1 MFVHL
6 RCHSH
11 YSFLRGVNPPEEIIA
26 AAVVQK
32 MRAVALTD
40 TNGMSAAVPFYQAA
54 LAAKVKPIVG
64 VTLEV
69 EFPQTNSGEVIPRLR
84 AGKNGRLSAPFGSA
98 QGKRDDS
105 FESVPMVLL
114 AADAAGYSN
123 LCQLT
128 TLRHLGVLQPG
139 QETFAEEAGR
149 AVTLEELAAHGAGVI
164 ALWPAEILRGGVA
177 QAGRA
182 SPAPTKGIL
191 GQAGPP
197 EGGRYM
203 GIIAGHLQR
212 LKEIFGDRLYIEV
225 QHLSPG
231 DGRVMREAQ
240 RVGRELGIPLVA
252 TNNVHFLKPEE
263 HLHHRAVNAIRTG
276 GLLTTV
282 AAPEITTGEAWFKP
296 AAEMQRLF
304 PDHPELLR
312 ATLEIADR
320 CNLELELEK
329 KTFPE
334 FPVPEGESAFSYLW
348 KLSFEGAQKRY
359 RPLRPEVLTRLT
371 RELEVIEKRGL
382 APYFLL
388 VWDIVEEAHR
398 RGMPAVAR
406 GSAASSMV
414 SYCLG
419 ISYVCP
425 LRWGLYFERFLNEQ
439 RGDCPD
445 IDIDICGA
453 RRDEL
458 LDYVYERWGA
468 EHVAMIGSFITMHA
482 RLAVREVAKVF
493 GVPPDEVNHFTKRL
507 PHRPVREIL
516 AAIQHLPECRTLP
529 VNDEP
534 WKTILQVALRLDDAP
549 RHMGIHPC
557 GTVISAQP
565 LTHLVPLERATKGI
579 VVTQYDMNA
588 IEALGLIKMDLLGQR
603 GLTTMALA
611 LDNIEKKEGKQ
622 VKKAE
627 KVKNKSGVEAE
638 GVTPCPRARTIDFAA
653 IPEND
658 PATCDVIAK
667 GRTIGL
673 FQIESPA
680 MRSML
685 RMMKARTLDEVA
697 IALAII
703 RPGAAEYGSK
713 ELFVKRL
720 TGKEPVVY
728 VHESLKSILGDTLG
742 VCIYQEQVMRI
753 AQAVGSM
760 TLAEADLV
768 RRSTVK
774 YAGRADRERLRSK
787 FEKAAEMM
795 GMTKEERQEA
805 WIMVEKFAGFG
816 FCKAHAAT
824 YADTS
829 YRMAYLKT
837 HHTAEFLAAMCSA
850 GAGFYHVSAYVE
862 EAKRWGIEVRLPSI
876 NRSRM
881 EYTTEGVEEG
891 GETNPRAGRAL
902 RSDSGQAGPAP
913 TKAMRIGLMQ
923 VKGLRVET
931 IVAIAR
937 AREAEGAFRS
947 LEDFLARVPA
957 ERDEIEA
964 LIKCGAFDE
973 VCGMTR
979 PAMLWQWNLLQ
990 ARGREKAFPSL
1001 QTQQRAGQARPLQ
1014 GEEKTR
1020 STKIGGTQEHSE
1032 ESLCHKNQE
1041 PRRAAVGVLFAEM
1054 EAEDAIGAALREIDA
1069 PDYTR
1074 EQKFRYE
1081 REVLEVCVSGHP
1093 LDFLP
1098 RNGETWS
1105 DELPGLQG
1113 KRVTLCGWVVT
1124 HRHVGTKNY
1133 RNMMFVTLEDQ
1144 RGLFEVILF
1153 PDVYDKFGGLV
1164 YETRSMRVTG
1174 VVMEGEHINGERMER
1189 LNENGNRK

>member
-26 AAVVQK
+26 AAVKLK
-32 MRAVALTD
+32 MPAVALTD
-40 TNGMSAAVPFYQAA
+40 TNGMYAAVPFYQAA
-54 LAAKVKPIVG
+54 RAAGVKPIVG
-64 VTLEV
+64 VVMEV

-84 AGKNGRLSAPFGSA
+84 AGKNSRLSAPFGST

-114 AADAAGYSN
+114 AADATGYSN

-128 TLRHLGVLQPG
+128 TLRQLGVLRPG

-164 ALWPAEILRGGVA
+164 ALWPATEILRGGVA
-177 QAGRA
+177 EAGRA
-182 SPAPTKGIL
+182 SLVPTKAPTS
-191 GQAGPP
+191 
-197 EGGRYM
+197 EGGRYI
-203 GIIAGHLQR
+203 GISTGHQSLVTSHLQR

-231 DGRVMREAQ
+231 DGRVLREAQ
-240 RVGRELGIPLVA
+240 RLGRELGIPLVA

-282 AAPEITTGEAWFKP
+282 AAPEITSSEAWFKP

-312 ATLEIADR
+312 VTKEIADR
-320 CNLELELEK
+320 CNLELKLG
-329 KTFPE
+329 KTIFPE

-348 KLSFEGAQKRY
+348 KLSFAGAQKRY
-359 RPLRPEVLTRLT
+359 RPLRLEVLTRLT
-371 RELEVIEKRGL
+371 GELEAIEKRGL

-398 RGMPAVAR
+398 RGIPAVAR

-414 SYCLG
+414 LYCLG
-419 ISYVCP
+419 ISCVCP

-458 LDYVYERWGA
+458 LDYVYERWGP

-507 PHRPVREIL
+507 PHKPVREIL
-516 AAIQHLPECRTLP
+516 EAIKLLPEGRTLP

-557 GTVISAQP
+557 GTVISARP

-611 LDNIEKKEGKQ
+611 LDNIEKKDGKE
-622 VKKAE
+622 VKDIE
-627 KVKNKSGVEAE
+627 EVKDRSGVAAD
-638 GVTPCPRARTIDFAA
+638 GVTPCPRARTIDFDA

-658 PATCDVIAK
+658 PATCDVIAT

-720 TGKEPVVY
+720 SGKEPVVY
-728 VHESLKSILGDTLG
+728 AHESLKSILVDTLG
-742 VCIYQEQVMRI
+742 VCIYQEQVMQI
-753 AQAVGSM
+753 AQTVGSM
-760 TLAEADLV
+760 SLAEADLV

-774 YAGRADRERLRSK
+774 YSGRADRERLRSK
-787 FEKAAEMM
+787 FEKAAGMM
-795 GMTKEERQEA
+795 GLTKEERREA

-837 HHTAEFLAAMCSA
+837 HHAAEFLAAMCSA

-862 EAKRWGIEVRLPSI
+862 EAKRWGIDVRLPSV

-881 EYTTEGVEEG
+881 EYTAEREEN
-891 GETNPRAGRAL
+891 EAIPAL
-902 RSDSGQAGPAP
+902 

-931 IVAIAR
+931 IVAIVR
-937 AREAEGAFRS
+937 ARETEGAFRS

-990 ARGREKAFPSL
+990 AAGRGKAFPHP
-1001 QTQQRAGQARPLQ
+1001 QTQERAGRARPLQ
-1014 GEEKTR
+1014 GE
-1020 STKIGGTQEHSE
+1020 
-1032 ESLCHKNQE
+1032 C
-1041 PRRAAVGVLFAEM
+1041 RAGWKPALHEGGVLFVEM
-1054 EAEDAIGAALREIDA
+1054 EADDAIAVALREIDA

-1074 EQKFRYE
+1074 EQKLRYE

-1124 HRHVGTKNY
+1124 YRHVGTKNY

-1189 LNENGNRK
+1189 LGG